1 MTANNADSTL
11 DAIRVFAN
19 SANSVRIF
27 EALTDGPTTSSDLA
41 ERTGASRSTVARV
54 LDEGESRGWIDS
66 AGSRYE
72 LTYVGEVMIEEFRTY
87 QQTVEG
93 IQQLGDVLNHLPEP
107 AHELDV
113 RHLRDARVTIPTE
126 NWPEAHLSRALE
138 LYRSGSTYRGL
149 TQNAPDIFVR
159 TLAELVD
166 QGRLEFE
173 AIIEAEFVENLTD
186 DPERAAPWHSIAD
199 QIWLS
204 DGRIT
209 FSMHIIDKTVVVWLG
224 SIEDNQ
230 WMGPG
235 LLETE
240 NPVVREWAESLYEE
254 YRAEAEPLAPE
265 VLPEA

>member
-1 MTANNADSTL
+1 MTSSDTGAAL

-27 EALTDGPTTSSDLA
+27 EALSDGPTTSSDLA

-72 LTYVGEVMIEEFRTY
+72 LTYVGEVMIEEFRAY

-93 IQQLGDVLNHLPEP
+93 IQQLGEVLNHLPEP
-107 AHELDV
+107 AHELDI

-126 NWPEAHLSRALE
+126 NWPEAHLNRALE
-138 LYRSGSTYRGL
+138 LYRAGNTYRGL

-159 TLAELVD
+159 TLAELVEKG
-166 QGRLEFE
+166 QLEFE
-173 AIIEAEFVENLTD
+173 AIIEAEFIDELVED
-186 DPERAAPWHSIAD
+186 AERANPWHSFAD
-199 QIWLS
+199 SIWTYPGTIPL
-204 DGRIT
+204 
-209 FSMHIIDKTVVVWLG
+209 SMHIIDHSVVLWLG
-224 SIEDNQ
+224 HIDENQ
-230 WMGPG
+230 WVGPG

-240 NPVVREWAESLYEE
+240 NTAVCEWAESLYDD
-254 YRAEAEPLAPE
+254 YRMESEPLDPE
-265 VLPEA
+265 RLPGT